1 MVEAVQYY
9 AIIGLR
15 GSRTDPTGIA
25 RRRTNETGGF
35 RDEALEKDMS
45 WKFSPAIVEWK
56 RAESSEDLIEIPHEE
71 AEQLIERLRARWT
84 GAN

>member
-1 MVEAVQYY
+1 MTETIKYY
-9 AIIGLR
+9 AIIGR
-15 GSRTDPTGIA
+15 GGSQADPTGIA

-45 WKFSPAIVEWK
+45 WRFSPAIVEWK

-71 AEQLIERLRARWT
+71 AEQLIERLRARWDRT
-84 GAN
+84 T